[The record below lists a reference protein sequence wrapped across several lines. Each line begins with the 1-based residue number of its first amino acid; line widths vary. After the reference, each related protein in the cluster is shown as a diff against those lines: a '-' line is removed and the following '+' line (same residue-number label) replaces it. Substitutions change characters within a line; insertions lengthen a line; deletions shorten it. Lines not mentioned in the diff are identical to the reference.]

1 MDRPIRLVHRTYTR
15 ASLTLRHDWWHKRRS
30 VSRQSNIICS
40 QTLSHVEEVVVTSNS
55 KIMVIRKIVVVQT
68 ITMQVAADPMVIPTI
83 LSRTISVIFVEN
95 WDILLLLEE
104 ISQEF

>member
-1 MDRPIRLVHRTYTR
+1 
-15 ASLTLRHDWWHKRRS
+15 
-30 VSRQSNIICS
+30 
-40 QTLSHVEEVVVTSNS
+40 VEEVVVTSNS